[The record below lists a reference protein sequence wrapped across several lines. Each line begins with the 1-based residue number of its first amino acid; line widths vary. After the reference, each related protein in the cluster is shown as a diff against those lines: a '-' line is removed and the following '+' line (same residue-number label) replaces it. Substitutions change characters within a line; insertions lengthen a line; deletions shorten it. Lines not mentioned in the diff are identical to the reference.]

1 MINKRNV
8 WFMTLFSLI
17 LVLSVYYITIPPEV
31 MLDGNYT
38 DEPVVNIT
46 ESTILT
52 ALRVE
57 ADKEMESMMED
68 LRFILTSV
76 DSTSDEKSE
85 AYDKLKAL
93 NITRGEEEKLE
104 ELIYKNFEL
113 NSFVKINGDQIR
125 VVVESEKHD
134 TSLADKIMMEI
145 QKCYESN
152 KYISVKFQ

>member
-31 MLDGNYT
+31 MLESGEVN
-38 DEPVVNIT
+38 EPVVNIT

-57 ADKEMESMMED
+57 ADREMESMMED
-68 LRFILTSV
+68 LRFILTSIE
-76 DSTSDEKSE
+76 STTDEKNE

-93 NITRGEEEKLE
+93 NITRGEEEKIE
-104 ELIYKNFEL
+104 ELISNDFSL
-113 NSFVKINGDQIR
+113 NSFVKIDGDQIR
-125 VVVESEKHD
+125 VVAQSEKHD
-134 TSLADKIMMEI
+134 LALADKIMKTV
-145 QKCYESN
+145 QKCFTDN